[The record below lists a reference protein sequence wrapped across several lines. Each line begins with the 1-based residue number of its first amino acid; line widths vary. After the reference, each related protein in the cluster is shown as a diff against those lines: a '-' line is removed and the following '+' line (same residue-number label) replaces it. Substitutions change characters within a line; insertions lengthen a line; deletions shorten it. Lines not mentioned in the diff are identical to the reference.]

1 MAIFRRKKSAD
12 CGPAHGC
19 GPAACGTTPSTG
31 VKKPARGSVAAPPL
45 KDALAACTQG
55 FAALFAFSMAINV
68 LVLASPLYM
77 MQLYDRVL
85 SSRSTDTLIMLTLI
99 VTFSFGVMAALE
111 WVRGRL
117 MVRVSSWLDRRLGGE
132 VLTGSIVGALRQG

>member
-1 MAIFRRKKSAD
+1 MAIFRRKKTSD
-12 CGPAHGC
+12 CGPAQSC
-19 GPAACGTTPSTG
+19 GPVACGTTPSDAA
-31 VKKPARGSVAAPPL
+31 KKPLRGETPAPPL
-45 KDALAACTQG
+45 KEALKACTQG
-55 FAALFAFSMAINV
+55 FAALFVFSMAINI

-99 VTFSFGVMAALE
+99 VTFAFGIMSALE

-117 MVRVSSWLDRRLGGE
+117 MVRVSSWL
-132 VLTGSIVGALRQG
+132 